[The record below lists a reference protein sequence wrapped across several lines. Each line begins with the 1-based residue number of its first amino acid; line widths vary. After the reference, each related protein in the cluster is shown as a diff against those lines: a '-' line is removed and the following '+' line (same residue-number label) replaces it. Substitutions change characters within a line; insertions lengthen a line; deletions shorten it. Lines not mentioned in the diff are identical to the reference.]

1 MKLNRSKQPVVY
13 RRMAIPRSEFEARLD
28 RERKSDERFK
38 ATLSFLLVLMICVV
52 AVVVAR

>member
-1 MKLNRSKQPVVY
+1 VKLNRSKQPVVY

>member
-1 MKLNRSKQPVVY
+1 MKLDRSNQPKVLTTL
-13 RRMAIPRSEFEARLD
+13 RIPRSEFEARLD

-38 ATLSFLLVLMICVV
+38 ATVSFLLVLMICVV